1 MFKTGDKIKFGNLSG
16 EIVEVYTKTQIGFV
30 PKTSISYD
38 IMLRQVPE
46 EAIKQTDN
54 GTNK

>member
-1 MFKTGDKIKFGNLSG
+1 MFKTGDKIRFGNLSG

-30 PKTSISYD
+30 PKTEVSYD

-46 EAIKQTDN
+46 QAIKQTQD
-54 GTNK
+54 GTDK